1 MDNQLDIMLENA
13 DSEFI
18 TLTYDDH
25 SLVSHPEQLSA
36 DCTDMSKY
44 PNICIMYCY
53 LIMYLKQLH

>member
-1 MDNQLDIMLENA
+1 MDNQLDIMLENT

-36 DCTDMSKY
+36 DCTNMSKY
-44 PNICIMYCY
+44 PSICIMY
-53 LIMYLKQLH
+53 